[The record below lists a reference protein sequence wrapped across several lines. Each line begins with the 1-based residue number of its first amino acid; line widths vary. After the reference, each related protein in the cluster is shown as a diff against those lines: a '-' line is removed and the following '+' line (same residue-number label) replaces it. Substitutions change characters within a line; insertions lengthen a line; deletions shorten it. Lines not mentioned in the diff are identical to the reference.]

1 MAASVAY
8 YGQQQTKL
16 MTIKP
21 LYLSRYC
28 SPTFIYL
35 VARGRFSSDDIEEAF
50 VISFVT
56 KMLLLSL
63 QAFVIHLSA
72 ITHPNYFCNF
82 VSAKV

>member
-21 LYLSRYC
+21 LYLNRYC

-35 VARGRFSSDDIEEAF
+35 VARDRFSLDDIEEAF
-50 VISFVT
+50 VISFVA

-72 ITHPNYFCNF
+72 NTHRNYFCNF
-82 VSAKV
+82 VLAKV